1 MDTNYKHLFKQ
12 ALGDRPY
19 LAVMV
24 AIVVVAL
31 LFIVYTLLTI
41 EARDI
46 QVATRYSSFGEA
58 NYYRGKWFSLYGFS
72 LLAAGIAVGHN
83 MLMLKF
89 LSLNRRSIGI
99 LFGLVSILIL
109 VIGWLYAANIIGQI
123 AFI

>member
-1 MDTNYKHLFKQ
+1 MDIHYKQLFKQ

-19 LAVMV
+19 FSVMV
-24 AIVVVAL
+24 GIAVVAL

-72 LLAAGIAVGHN
+72 VLAAGIAVGHN
-83 MLMLKF
+83 LLMLKF
-89 LSLNRRSIGI
+89 LALNRRSIGM
-99 LFGLVSILIL
+99 LFGLLTMLVL